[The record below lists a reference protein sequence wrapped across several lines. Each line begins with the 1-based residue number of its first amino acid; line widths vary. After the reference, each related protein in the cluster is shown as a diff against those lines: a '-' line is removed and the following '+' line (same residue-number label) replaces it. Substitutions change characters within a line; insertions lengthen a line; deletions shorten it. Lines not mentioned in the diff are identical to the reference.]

1 MIVFWSY
8 CAGESLQDE
17 RVQGG
22 AFVSP
27 DGLQLPYKHVPVWNY
42 FVNLNVMTVE
52 MQCIWSCYISSL
64 EFPVFVLE

>member
-1 MIVFWSY
+1 MRVLISNLILMLRVNLLNT

-27 DGLQLPYKHVPVWNY
+27 DGLQMPYKHVPVSHC
-42 FVNLNVMTVE
+42 VIKLDENL
-52 MQCIWSCYISSL
+52 
-64 EFPVFVLE
+64 

>member
-1 MIVFWSY
+1 MLVFWSY

-27 DGLQLPYKHVPVWNY
+27 DGLQMPYKHVPVRHY
-42 FVNLNVMTVE
+42 FLYMNE
-52 MQCIWSCYISSL
+52 MMDGLKYIWSYQMSSL
-64 EFPVFVLE
+64 ALPVIIH

>member
-1 MIVFWSY
+1 MLHVDLLIN

-27 DGLQLPYKHVPVWNY
+27 DGLQMPYKHVPVSHFTMKLDAMKEKLQY
-42 FVNLNVMTVE
+42 FLV
-52 MQCIWSCYISSL
+52 
-64 EFPVFVLE
+64 